1 MRKSNL
7 KLATVN
13 GVKLDLS
20 RPCTI
25 DYTIKGKRDKDLE
38 THARTPK
45 QCMVAATKMLLE
57 RRFDAAAIYD
67 RHNNLV
73 CIVRRVRNTIV
84 IDDRSKKVIK

>member
-1 MRKSNL
+1 MKTNL
-7 KLATVN
+7 KLVSVD
-13 GVKLDLS
+13 GKKLDLS

-25 DYTIKGKRDKDLE
+25 DYTVKGRRDKDLE

-45 QCMVAATKMLLE
+45 QCMVAATKMLLD

-73 CIVRRVRNTIV
+73 CIVRRVRNSIV
-84 IDDRSKKVIK
+84 IDDRSKKIIK